1 VTLPEPAEPGRV
13 FPDTQPLP
21 DTPRRRVGDLMR
33 SVVRRGGRG
42 NAEAGHTR
50 LESLNPSLLQDLQRF
65 ASQYD
70 PNEGLDLLE
79 VLAAALRHHSAL
91 QLHLQDSE
99 RMLTLTVLPA
109 RHLLRW
115 ALAAPPWL
123 SLQLATVQV
132 LRVAG
137 AQGDSSAAPGPGEHD
152 FDFSPMLWELAL
164 RGARSELLPEI
175 AGPATYRVN
184 PGASLDAMA
193 PDSPLAGAVQ
203 RLRGLTTP
211 LREIAHW
218 PGFDEDRA
226 VRLLNALYLQSA
238 LIVTRS
244 HPGQHG
250 AR

>member
-1 VTLPEPAEPGRV
+1 MPEPSEPARA

-33 SVVRRGGRG
+33 SVVKRGGRG

-65 ASQYD
+65 ATQYHPED
-70 PNEGLDLLE
+70 GLDLLE

-91 QLHLQDSE
+91 QLHLQDGE
-99 RMLTLTVLPA
+99 RLLTLTVLPA
-109 RHLLRW
+109 RRLLRW
-115 ALAAPPWL
+115 ALAAAPWQ
-123 SLQLATVQV
+123 SLQLATLQV
-132 LRVAG
+132 LRVA
-137 AQGDSSAAPGPGEHD
+137 AAPGDSSDPPGPGEHE

-164 RGARSELLPEI
+164 RGARSALLPEI

-184 PGASLDAMA
+184 PGASIDAMA
-193 PDSPLAGAVQ
+193 PDSPLAAAVL

-211 LREIAHW
+211 LRDIAGW

-244 HPGQHG
+244 HPT
-250 AR
+250 R